1 MDTTLGLKG
10 KKALVTGGTRGI
22 GLGIVR
28 ALARQGADV
37 VTCHRQES
45 EAVASLEREFKE
57 IGGSH
62 RVVRADLTNPV
73 QVAGLLDV
81 CEQHFGRLDVI
92 VNNAATVSHIP
103 HAELPL
109 AEWERTVATNLT
121 AVHLVVQHGLRLLG
135 EGSSVVCISSKS
147 IEVGIALRSH
157 YTATKAALTGLSRSL
172 AREYGGR
179 GIRFNVLSLGMIAT
193 EALDEL
199 PEQRRA
205 QFVKHYSDKTALGR
219 LGSPAEVADALL
231 WLASDLSRYVTGA
244 VIPVD
249 GGIS

>member
-1 MDTTLGLKG
+1 MNTTIGLKG

-28 ALARQGADV
+28 ALVANGVDV
-37 VTCHRQES
+37 ITCHRQDN
-45 EAVASLEREFKE
+45 EAVGALEQELKESGGAS
-57 IGGSH
+57 
-62 RVVRADLTNPV
+62 RVVRADIADPD
-73 QVAGLLDV
+73 QVATLLEV
-81 CEQHFGRLDVI
+81 CAQDFGHLDLV

-103 HAELPL
+103 HEQLPL

-121 AVHLVVQHGLRLLG
+121 SVHLVVQRGLALLG
-135 EGSSVVCISSKS
+135 DGSSVVSISSKS

-157 YTATKAALTGLSRSL
+157 YTATKAALIGLNRSL

-193 EALDEL
+193 EALVDL
-199 PEQRRA
+199 PEARRE

-219 LGSPAEVADALL
+219 LGTPADVADALL